1 MDKRTFVRRSFAAI
15 ATRYDLL
22 NTLLSFGLDA
32 WWRHEAIKAL
42 RLSGKG
48 LVLDA
53 CAGTMRLGRGIVRQ
67 CPAAHV
73 VALDFSTVILGRG
86 RKRTRGVS
94 ITPVGGDAELVPF
107 RAETFDRA
115 IVGFGVRNL
124 ADQPRGIEELFR
136 VLKRGGKIV
145 ILEFGRPTL
154 PIFKNL
160 YQWYL
165 SRFIP
170 WAGGFISGH
179 KEVYRYL
186 HASIM
191 TFPEPAELMAMMQ
204 KTGFSQISCRKFTN
218 GIANLY
224 MGEKLDHP

>member
-1 MDKRTFVRRSFAAI
+1 MDKRAFVRHSFAAI
-15 ATRYDLL
+15 ATSYDLL
-22 NTLLSFGLDA
+22 NTLLSFGTDT

-42 RLSGKG
+42 RLSGHVF
-48 LVLDA
+48 VLDA
-53 CAGTMRLGRGIVRQ
+53 CAGTMRLGRGILRQ
-67 CPAAHV
+67 WPGAQV
-73 VALDFSTVILGRG
+73 VALDFSTVMLGRG
-86 RKRTRGVS
+86 MKRTHGVA
-94 ITPVGGDAELVPF
+94 ITPVGGDAEGFPF

-136 VLKRGGKIV
+136 VLKKGGRVV

-154 PIFKNL
+154 PIFKDL

-165 SRFIP
+165 SHIIP
-170 WAGGFISGH
+170 WAGGLVSGQ

-191 TFPEPAELMAMMQ
+191 AFPEPAELMAMMQ
-204 KTGFSQISCRKFTN
+204 KAGFFQVSCRKLTS

-224 MGEKLDHP
+224 MGEKLLHP